1 MKKGSKVF
9 GVVCCAAL
17 AIGIAGCAKTDEGRV
32 VTKTE
37 SPVRGR
43 LFDCKGRLL
52 AMNSMAFEYHLD
64 SKRIRVEKEE
74 AARGIATALGLS
86 YEDALRKCNDEK
98 SRYIFLARR
107 EGFPTVE
114 ELRERGFGVLVQE
127 TRMRKV
133 ADPKMAVLLGKVGVA
148 DGEGFLTRGYSG
160 FELVH
165 DEVLCGSGA
174 TNRAVVGLD
183 GVEVKALTRNEPKS
197 GCDVVLTIDR
207 AIQGVLQDVLD
218 KYADTNDTGRAW
230 GVVMEAKT
238 GAIRAMADTCSASEF
253 TNGIG
258 SIYSSWY
265 CYEPGSVLK
274 PFTAAIAINSGLAK
288 IDTKYSTARNDDRYY
303 KLPGDGSHVW
313 PEMMSVGDALV
324 KSSNIVLGKLS
335 YDVGQERMYLGLKSF
350 GFGEKPGAGYAS
362 EEAGILPDCRK
373 RPWDKASQSRVGI
386 GQFIAVTAL
395 QLARGYAI
403 LANGGMD
410 VRPYTVEKIVE
421 PGGAVKFQ
429 HVLEAN
435 NRVVSAETA
444 SAVCRALER
453 VPSVEGAARRAAV
466 DGVRVA
472 GKTGT
477 AQRVVDHHYAEGL
490 YRASFAGFFPAE
502 DPKYVIVTTF
512 ETKKEEGRS
521 IHQGGQRPALAFTEI
536 AKTVMANE

>member
-1 MKKGSKVF
+1 MCRGMNVL
-9 GVVCCAAL
+9 GVVCSAV
-17 AIGIAGCAKTDEGRV
+17 IVAGLVGCDKAERRRV

-37 SPVRGR
+37 SPMRGR

-64 SKRIRVEKEE
+64 PKRIRVDKEE

-86 YEDALRKCNDEK
+86 YEDVFRKCNDEK
-98 SRYIFLARR
+98 SRYIFLAKR

-114 ELRERGFGVLVQE
+114 ELRERGFGVQVNE
-127 TRMRKV
+127 IRMRKV

-160 FELVH
+160 FELFH
-165 DEVLCGSGA
+165 DEVLHGTGA
-174 TNRAVVGLD
+174 TNQVVVGPD

-207 AIQGVLQDVLD
+207 AIQDALQGVLD

-258 SIYSSWY
+258 SVYSSWY

-288 IDTKYSTARNDDRYY
+288 IDTKYSTARNDERYY

-313 PEMMSVGDALV
+313 PETMSVGDALV

-335 YDVGQERMYLGLKSF
+335 YDVGQERMYLGLRAF
-350 GFGEKPGAGYAS
+350 GFGEKPGAGCAS
-362 EEAGILPDCRK
+362 EAAGILPDCRK

-410 VRPYTVEKIVE
+410 VRPYAVEKIVE
-421 PGGAVKFQ
+421 PGGTVKSQ
-429 HVLEAN
+429 HVLEAT
-435 NRVVSAETA
+435 NRVVSADAA

-453 VPSVEGAARRAAV
+453 VPSVEGTARRAAV

-490 YRASFAGFFPAE
+490 YRASFAGFFPTE

-521 IHQGGQRPALAFTEI
+521 MHQGGQRPALAFAEM
-536 AKTVMANE
+536 VNSLR